1 MINPT
6 TVQAWFADFVD
17 KAVTMQEDKAKRLAY
32 NYDDLKTGLQSRYP
46 CLLPTII
53 LEDPQG
59 RPLWNGALHDQT
71 NFGFWVMKRNK
82 SQDFANE
89 NAVVN
94 ECDVVARK
102 IIAKMLHEYE
112 NDLDTVMRFL
122 NPANISYEK
131 AGPAINDLFGVYYS
145 YSLELG
151 DGYEYDALDYV
162 E

>member
-1 MINPT
+1 MIDPT
-6 TVQAWFADFVD
+6 AVQAWFGDFVD
-17 KAVTMQEDKAKRLAY
+17 TAVIMQTDKTKRLAY
-32 NYDDLKTGLQSRYP
+32 NYDHLKTGLQTKVP
-46 CLLPTII
+46 CIHPTII
-53 LEDPQG
+53 LEDPAG

-71 NFGFWVMKRNK
+71 NFGFWVMKK
-82 SQDFANE
+82 MAKQDYEQE
-89 NAVVN
+89 NAIVL

-102 IIAKMLHEYE
+102 IIAKMLYEYE

-122 NPANISYEK
+122 NPANINYEK
-131 AGPAINDLFGVYYS
+131 AGPAIDNLFGVYYS